1 MAGFQKTLSGAATH
15 LRQMTLS
22 QRVAIL
28 LGVALVAGSLAW
40 MVQWAA
46 TPQMVPLLNQRLSA
60 DDLAR
65 VTAGLDMM
73 KVHYKA
79 DATQVY
85 VPASANRADLLA
97 RLQQGGSMPSDTSI
111 GFAELVR
118 ESNPWISQAENNR
131 RWTLALQNEL
141 ERVLASFAGV
151 ERASVFLNLDAQ
163 RAAFSRN
170 RPKNSASATITMRGG
185 LPVPRELAVSAAQLI
200 SGAVRGL
207 PRNNVQVLDS
217 NGRPAIH
224 WDAEE
229 DGSIS
234 ELARRQRSY
243 EKEITNK
250 ILSQL
255 DFVPDV
261 KVSVQVVL
269 NRTASTIDAA
279 DVKEGTKIDE
289 SVSEQQS
296 RQATPAAQPGVQP
309 NVGVAAGAAAPAGT
323 SETRSETTRSF
334 QPSVQ
339 KTLQT
344 TPAGGVKQS
353 FAAISVSDQFLA
365 AVFKRGNPD
374 VDQPTEQQLE
384 QTFEKQKDRIA
395 AQVAKLVYP
404 PDPEQ
409 IAMSWHYSA
418 IPPAAATQADSASV
432 TMDLAGR
439 YGPAAGLGVLAL
451 GSLFLMMRMA
461 KQSGDGEAFG
471 MEIGL
476 PKEAIAAARRAA
488 KDVARSAAAG
498 SVASGASTIPA
509 AGEVTTEPVP
519 PEVIPM
525 GAAAD
530 GVLEAQEVTEDV
542 AEINKMLEQV
552 AAHVAENEEGV
563 AALVERWAER

>member
-1 MAGFQKTLSGAATH
+1 MAGFQKTITDAAAN

-28 LGVALVAGSLAW
+28 LGVVLVAGSLAW

-46 TPQMVPLLNQRLSA
+46 TPAMVPLLNQTLSA
-60 DDLAR
+60 EDLAR

-73 KVHYKA
+73 NVKYKA

-85 VPASANRADLLA
+85 VPASANRTNLLA
-97 RLQQGGSMPSDTSI
+97 RLQQSNKMPSDTSI

-141 ERVLASFAGV
+141 ERVLSSFAGV
-151 ERASVFLNLDAQ
+151 ERASVFLNLNAQ

-170 RPKNSASATITMRGG
+170 RPENSASATITMHGG

-207 PRNNVQVLDS
+207 PRKNVLVLDS
-217 NGRPAIH
+217 NGRPAIN
-224 WDAEE
+224 WDSEE

-234 ELARRQRSY
+234 ELARRQRAY

-250 ILSQL
+250 IISQL
-255 DFVPDV
+255 DFIPDV
-261 KVSVQVVL
+261 KVSVQVVID
-269 NRTASTIDAA
+269 RTASTIDAA
-279 DVKEGTKIDE
+279 DVKEGTKIEE
-289 SVSEQQS
+289 SVSEQET
-296 RQATPAAQPGVQP
+296 RQAARAAQPGVQP
-309 NVGVAAGAAAPAGT
+309 NVGVAAGTTAPTG
-323 SETRSETTRSF
+323 SFETRAETTRSF
-334 QPSVQ
+334 RPSVQ
-339 KTLQT
+339 KTVQS
-344 TPAGGVKQS
+344 TPAGGIKQS

-365 AVFKRGNPD
+365 EVFKHSNPD

-384 QTFEKQKDRIA
+384 QTFNKQKDRIA

-418 IPPAAATQADSASV
+418 PPPAAVAAADSSGLS
-432 TMDLAGR
+432 MDIVGQYA
-439 YGPAAGLGVLAL
+439 PAAGLSVLAL
-451 GSLFLMMRMA
+451 ASLFLMMRMA

-488 KDVARSAAAG
+488 QGGGGSGTPGPPAHAAAAAG
-498 SVASGASTIPA
+498 GAAAAVA
-509 AGEVTTEPVP
+509 EPVP
-519 PEVIPM
+519 APVIPM
-525 GAAAD
+525 GAAVD

-552 AAHVAENEEGV
+552 AAHVAENEEAV
-563 AALVERWAER
+563 AALVERWAEH